1 MQTLSHIFDAPI
13 LQPITMDPDTELLN
27 DFSPFLLQYKSGRV
41 ERLIPTDFVPASHD
55 PSTGIT
61 TRDVVIDPN
70 VGLTARLYMPD
81 ISNNQHANAKKLPVL
96 IFIHGGGF
104 VIQSA
109 FSSFY
114 HGFVSSLISK
124 TRVLAVSVDYRL
136 APEHPLPT
144 AYDDSFT
151 AIKWVLSNCQNGPDP
166 WLSHYG
172 DSNRVFMAG
181 DSAGGNIAHNAV
193 ARAGMEGIKIKGL
206 VLMHPYFWGKDPV
219 GSELTEPDIRTAKE
233 KNWNFVCAGAFDID
247 HPCLNPIGPRGE
259 LGTLGCQHV
268 LVTVAEEDHFRE
280 RGKAYVEK
288 LKKSAWCGE
297 AELHES
303 QGEHHVFFLVKQQS
317 EKAIKQMEMVDAFLN
332 S

>member
-1 MQTLSHIFDAPI
+1 
-13 LQPITMDPDTELLN
+13 MDPDTELFY

-81 ISNNQHANAKKLPVL
+81 ISNLQQTNTEKLPVL

-104 VIQSA
+104 VLQSA

-124 TRVLAVSVDYRL
+124 ARVLAVSVDYRL
-136 APEHPLPT
+136 APEHPLPA

-151 AIKWVLSNCQNGPDP
+151 ALKWVLSNCQSGPDP
-166 WLSHYG
+166 WLSCHG
-172 DSNRVFMAG
+172 DSDHVFMAG
-181 DSAGGNIAHNAV
+181 DSAGGNIVHNAV
-193 ARAGMEGIKIKGL
+193 ARAGMEGIKIKGM

-219 GSELTEPDIRTAKE
+219 GSETIEPEIMTGAAKS
-233 KNWNFVCAGAFDID
+233 WNFVCAGAFDID
-247 HPCLNPIGPRGE
+247 HPCVNPMGPRGE
-259 LGTLGCQHV
+259 LETLGCKRV
-268 LVTVAEEDHFRE
+268 LVTVAEKDHFRE
-280 RGKAYVEK
+280 WGKAYVEG

-297 AELHES
+297 AELHVSE
-303 QGEHHVFFLVKQQS
+303 GEEHVFFLVNQHS
-317 EKAIKQMEMVDAFLN
+317 EKAVKEMEMVVAFLN
-332 S
+332 R